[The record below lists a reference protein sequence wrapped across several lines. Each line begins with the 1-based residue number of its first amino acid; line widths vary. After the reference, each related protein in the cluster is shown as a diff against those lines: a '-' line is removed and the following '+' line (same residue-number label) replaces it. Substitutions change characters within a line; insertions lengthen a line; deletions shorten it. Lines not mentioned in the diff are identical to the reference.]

1 GEKCLKQTTERPD
14 NNAQLNM
21 GTVSDNH
28 SAAVQRTPA
37 EEQDDLCYASVRYSK
52 QQEDPLYS
60 NIRPVQP
67 NRNKNEEQEEEDE
80 GSVEYSVVKM
90 KSGSASPESRR
101 QDAVQDPFALYST
114 VTKTPRVTFK
124 SIL

>member
-1 GEKCLKQTTERPD
+1 MFTFQVH
-14 NNAQLNM
+14 M

-90 KSGSASPESRR
+90 KSGSASPEWVHTKFSLLHK
-101 QDAVQDPFALYST
+101 VWNVYSHSFN
-114 VTKTPRVTFK
+114 VVESVCYLKPV
-124 SIL
+124 LH